1 MKTIKSVVLIGLLSF
16 AFNLSVSAQDVRTD
30 NRTDAREG
38 WNQGRAGIFSI
49 GMGGTQPIAISG
61 GNAYLMRPGLSTNLS
76 AEFRVHRFIGFG
88 FQTGVNAIFEPSTV
102 RYYPDG
108 VVVVNRQT
116 VIGIPLALK
125 TNVHILEAAENRHSD
140 YLDVYA
146 GFNIGGGPAFGTHPR
161 SDVFGFLQ
169 VGPQAGVRYW
179 PSRRVAIFGE
189 LGWGATF
196 ANAGLTF

>member
-1 MKTIKSVVLIGLLSF
+1 MKTIKSIMLVGLLSL
-16 AFNLSVSAQDVRTD
+16 AFGIVAKAQETRM
-30 NRTDAREG
+30 DARKDDREG

-61 GNAYLMRPGLSTNLS
+61 GNAYLLRPGLSTNIS

-88 FQTGVNAIFEPSTV
+88 FQTGVNAIFEPTKV
-102 RYYPDG
+102 IYYPDG
-108 VVVVNRQT
+108 PVVVDRQT
-116 VIGIPLALK
+116 IIGIPFALK
-125 TNVHILEAAENRHSD
+125 TNVHILEAAGNRHSD

-146 GFNIGGGPAFGTHPR
+146 GFNVGGGPAFGTHPR
-161 SDVFGFLQ
+161 GPVFGFLQ

-179 PSRRVAIFGE
+179 ASRHVAIFGE
-189 LGWGATF
+189 VGWGATF